1 MHTDDD
7 RAPHSGLSLAAP
19 AGAPGAL
26 TEKQER
32 VLQFIESQ
40 TRQHGYPPTIR
51 EIGLHLG
58 IKSTNGVND
67 HLNALQRKGFLSR
80 AEGKSRT
87 LRVVAREGR
96 LSEPYVD
103 PSHDDSGS
111 STRSRPALPG
121 LPGLPTSRDF
131 TPVAFHDD
139 DDLIDIPLLGR
150 VAAGAPILAEE
161 NREDTVRVSS
171 FLLGRGAKQ
180 EKVFALRVVGES
192 MIDDGIFDGDF
203 LFVKKQP
210 SARPGEIV
218 VAMIEGEATVKR
230 YFPEG
235 DRIRFQPANARMEPI
250 FVEKREFRQTDILG
264 VVVGVYRKV

>member
-7 RAPHSGLSLAAP
+7 RTHNPALSLAP
-19 AGAPGAL
+19 TVAGGAL

-103 PSHDDSGS
+103 ANVEQAP
-111 STRSRPALPG
+111 LPR
-121 LPGLPTSRDF
+121 SRDF